1 MLDGTGPVE
10 VELVA
15 EPVVRVE
22 VEESPPVMVVM
33 V

>member
-1 MLDGTGPVE
+1 MEGTGAEE
-10 VELVA
+10 VEEVD